1 MNDRFKFRAWVVG
14 HYFSENDEE
23 KEVLLKLHDVAVYN
37 DGLIGIDY
45 HSLVADVNKILTNES
60 ERESLLENVGCQNL
74 ATGDDWYYF
83 EAKFIEQC
91 TGLEDKNG
99 RLIYEGDIVK
109 AEVEEPELKV
119 IGIITFGRYVHDLGF
134 YVEWKGAPAESR
146 KYYPGWRQDLFYWLE
161 EAPLEVIGNIHE
173 NPELLETGK

>member
-1 MNDRFKFRAWVVG
+1 MIERFKFRV
-14 HYFSENDEE
+14 FSKGT
-23 KEVLLKLHDVAVYN
+23 KELLFVLTLGGDFIKATP
-37 DGLIGIDY
+37 
-45 HSLVADVNKILTNES
+45 SLVVTSCRTLKADNCIL
-60 ERESLLENVGCQNL
+60 
-74 ATGDDWYYF
+74 
-83 EAKFIEQC
+83 EQS
-91 TGLEDKNG
+91 TGLKDKNG
-99 RLIYEGDIVK
+99 RLIFEGDIVK

-173 NPELLETGK
+173 NPEILETVK

>member
-1 MNDRFKFRAWVVG
+1 MISW
-14 HYFSENDEE
+14 DECLNNE
-23 KEVLLKLHDVAVYN
+23 DLIPEILLNAVRY
-37 DGLIGIDY
+37 
-45 HSLVADVNKILTNES
+45 EPM
-60 ERESLLENVGCQNL
+60 
-74 ATGDDWYYF
+74 
-83 EAKFIEQC
+83 QC
-91 TGLEDKNG
+91 TGLKDKNG

-161 EAPLEVIGNIHE
+161 EASLEIIGNIHE
-173 NPELLETGK
+173 NPELLETVK

>member
-1 MNDRFKFRAWVVG
+1 MTYSDRFRFRAWNKEKNMMHWEAEKG
-14 HYFSENDEE
+14 LGDYFSFPDVCKSDE
-23 KEVLLKLHDVAVYN
+23 
-37 DGLIGIDY
+37 
-45 HSLVADVNKILTNES
+45 
-60 ERESLLENVGCQNL
+60 
-74 ATGDDWYYF
+74 
-83 EAKFIEQC
+83 FIVEQC
-91 TGLEDKNG
+91 TGLKDKYG

-161 EAPLEVIGNIHE
+161 EESLEVIGNIHE
-173 NPELLETGK
+173 NPELLEG